1 MKQTDLVLDYM
12 KKNGS
17 ITPKDAWDKL
27 GVSRLAAVIFVL
39 KEQGNK
45 ITCITETG
53 VNKFDKETRY
63 GRYFLG
69 V

>member
-17 ITPKDAWDKL
+17 ITPQEAWHKL
-27 GVSRLAAVIFVL
+27 GVYRLAAVIFTL
-39 KEQGNK
+39 KERGIK
-45 ITCITETG
+45 ITSIRETG
-53 VNKFDKETRY
+53 VNRFGEETRY

>member
-17 ITPKDAWDKL
+17 ITPRDAWDKL
-27 GVSRLAAVIFVL
+27 GVYRLAAVIFIL
-39 KEQGNK
+39 KEKGIK
-45 ITCITETG
+45 ITSIRETG
-53 VNKFDKETRY
+53 VNKFDTETRY
-63 GRYFLG
+63 SRYFLG

>member
-12 KKNGS
+12 KKHGS
-17 ITPKDAWDKL
+17 ITPRDAWEEL
-27 GVSRLAAVIFVL
+27 GVYRLAAVIFIL

-45 ITCITETG
+45 ITCIKETG
-53 VNKFDKETRY
+53 VNKFGEETRY

>member
-17 ITPKDAWDKL
+17 ITPKEAWHKL
-27 GVSRLAAVIFVL
+27 GVYRLAAVIFTL
-39 KEQGNK
+39 KEQGAK
-45 ITCITETG
+45 ITCVREYG
-53 VNKFDKETRY
+53 VNKFGEETRY

>member
-17 ITPKDAWDKL
+17 ITPQEAWHKL
-27 GVSRLAAVIFVL
+27 GVYRLAAVIFTL
-39 KEQGNK
+39 KEKGIK
-45 ITCITETG
+45 ITSTRETG
-53 VNKFDKETRY
+53 VNRFGEETRY

>member
-17 ITPKDAWDKL
+17 ITPRDAWDNL
-27 GVSRLAAVIFVL
+27 GVSRLAAVIFIL

-45 ITCITETG
+45 ITRIMETG
-53 VNKFDKETRY
+53 VNKFGEETRY